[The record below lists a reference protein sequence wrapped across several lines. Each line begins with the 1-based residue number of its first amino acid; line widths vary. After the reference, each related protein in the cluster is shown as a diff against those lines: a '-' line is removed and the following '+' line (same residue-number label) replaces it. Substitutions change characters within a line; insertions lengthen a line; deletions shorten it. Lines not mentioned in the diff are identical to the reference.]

1 MARGGFALGLLVGG
15 LGGLAA
21 GYVLSK
27 SGGLEPEVPTQAI
40 ELTDKL
46 KTNEA
51 HGGEALEPRPAAV
64 GSKETKK
71 AKE

>member
-1 MARGGFALGLLVGG
+1 MARGGFALGLLIGG

-27 SGGLEPEVPTQAI
+27 NGSPEADIPIQAI
-40 ELTDKL
+40 ELTDAL
-46 KTNEA
+46 KKNDA
-51 HGGEALEPRPAAV
+51 HGGEAIEPRAAAV
-64 GSKETKK
+64 TSKESKK